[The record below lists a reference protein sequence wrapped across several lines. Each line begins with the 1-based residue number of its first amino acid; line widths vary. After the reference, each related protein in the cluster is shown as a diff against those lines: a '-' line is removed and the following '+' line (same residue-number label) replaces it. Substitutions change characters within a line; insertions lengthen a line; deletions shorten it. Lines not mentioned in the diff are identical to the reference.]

1 MFVLWLMNL
10 VYLIFI
16 CLDWYLDLWIESYL
30 ALLWIEF
37 ISLIY
42 GIKWL
47 IVSELFLFLSC
58 FSSLINFWLSV
69 LCFFYFLLFSSLCF
83 SIPFSELIIL
93 VWSSLNLNSV
103 FIFIRIGFGSSVC
116 RSIIKVSGFGFSFIF
131 LQSFEFYYLLVSVS
145 DYFLDC
151 IFYFTTSLHGFHVIV
166 GFLGLFIYV
175 GIFNLL
181 LIDCN
186 LGFFLLSLYWH
197 FVDFIWLIV
206 FLLFFC

>member
-1 MFVLWLMNL
+1 MIISLFT
-10 VYLIFI
+10 FI
-16 CLDWYLDLWIESYL
+16 CFDWYLDLWIESFFSF
-30 ALLWIEF
+30 LWVEF

-47 IVSELFLFLSC
+47 IVSELFLFFSC
-58 FSSLINFWLSV
+58 FWSFINFRV
-69 LCFFYFLLFSSLCF
+69 FVFGIYYLLFSSVCF
-83 SIPFSELIIL
+83 SIPFGELIIL
-93 VWSSLNLNSV
+93 VWSSLSLNAG
-103 FIFIRIGFGSSVC
+103 FIFIRIGFASSVC
-116 RSIIKVSGFGFSFIF
+116 SKIIKVSGFGYSFLF
-131 LQSFEFYYLLVSVS
+131 LQSFEFYYSLYSVC

-151 IFYFTTSLHGFHVIV
+151 IFYLTTTLHGFHVVV
-166 GFLGLFIYV
+166 GFLGLL
-175 GIFNLL
+175 IFVFSFTFLL